1 MDSLNPDKSSAGNR
15 RRPGLY
21 VLAVAVLL
29 AAVALTALVVPLP
42 ASTGTVKP
50 QPVPEFTQSADSQ
63 WHNSKPLKW
72 RDLRGKV
79 VLIDFWTFECWN
91 CYRSFP
97 WLHEVE
103 AKFARDDFT
112 VIGIHTP
119 EFKHEHE
126 RRRVAEKIKEFKLE
140 HPVMM
145 DNDYRFWRSMNNR
158 YWPAFYLVDKW
169 GQVRGY
175 YIGETHSGTSRAREI
190 EKQIRRLLAE
200 S

>member
-1 MDSLNPDKSSAGNR
+1 MDTMKTDRSPAPR
-15 RRPGLY
+15 RRRSSLY
-21 VLAVAVLL
+21 VLAAAAVLAAVVLTVLL
-29 AAVALTALVVPLP
+29 APTP
-42 ASTGTVKP
+42 AGSGRVKP
-50 QPVPEFTQSADSQ
+50 QPVSEFTQTAASQ

-103 AKFARDDFT
+103 EKFAGDDFS

-119 EFKHEHE
+119 EFQHEHD
-126 RRRVAEKIKEFKLE
+126 RRLVAEKIREFKLE

-158 YWPAFYLVDKW
+158 YWPAFYLVDKR
-169 GQVRGY
+169 GQMRGY
-175 YIGETHSGTSRAREI
+175 YIGETHSGTSRARQI
-190 EKQIRRLLAE
+190 EKHIRRLLAE

>member
-1 MDSLNPDKSSAGNR
+1 MDTSNAENNSGSNR

-21 VLAVAVLL
+21 ASVAAIAL
-29 AAVALTALVVPLP
+29 AACALTALMASMP
-42 ASTGTVKP
+42 ARADEIKP
-50 QPVPEFTQSADSQ
+50 QPVPEFTQAAASQ
-63 WHNSKPLKW
+63 WLNSKPLKW

-97 WLHEVE
+97 WLHRVE
-103 AKFARDDFT
+103 EKFAADDFT
-112 VIGIHTP
+112 VVGIHTP
-119 EFKHEHE
+119 EFDHEHE
-126 RRRVAEKIKEFKLE
+126 RHRVAEKIKEFKLE

-158 YWPAFYLVDKW
+158 YWPAFYLVDKR

-175 YIGETHSGTSRAREI
+175 YIGETHTGSSKARQI
-190 EKQIRRLLAE
+190 ERHIKRLLAE